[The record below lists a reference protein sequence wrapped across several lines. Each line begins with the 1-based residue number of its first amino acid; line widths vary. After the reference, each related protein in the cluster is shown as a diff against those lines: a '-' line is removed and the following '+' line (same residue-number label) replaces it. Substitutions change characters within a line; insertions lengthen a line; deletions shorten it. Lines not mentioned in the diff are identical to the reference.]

1 MIINNVQLQV
11 VISYKTENDILGD
24 LDYKNSIIVESF
36 RKSNYLNRSQGR
48 AMQQLP
54 PCRG

>member
-11 VISYKTENDILGD
+11 VISCKTENDILGD

-48 AMQQLP
+48 AI
-54 PCRG
+54 

>member
-1 MIINNVQLQV
+1 MIISNMQLQIV
-11 VISYKTENDILGD
+11 LLCETENGILGD

-48 AMQQLP
+48 AI
-54 PCRG
+54 

>member
-1 MIINNVQLQV
+1 MQLQIV
-11 VISYKTENDILGD
+11 LLCETENYILGD

-48 AMQQLP
+48 AI
-54 PCRG
+54 

>member
-1 MIINNVQLQV
+1 MIISNMQLQIV
-11 VISYKTENDILGD
+11 LLCETENDILGD